1 MAYEHCRKI
10 LRKYFSNITYIDDK
24 FDTDLVETG
33 KEIISEDETPDD
45 MPLDVVNEQMSASAG
60 EDNEASEETSVQTE
74 KSAQELSAIALT
86 NTLHKLNE
94 RELSGINLM
103 PVIYDET
110 VSDQFIVEKTIKANL
125 TVIDWDLGHGKTALP
140 IIKGMLD
147 QASQLKVVVVYT
159 GGYWQA
165 RKSAVE
171 IFGEIEYIK
180 DEKQIMCFQY
190 TNQSKSLVFIVD
202 KQYLNIEN
210 ILDEVE
216 EIFIQKNGIMPV
228 AVLDIADKLQERS
241 GDIFG
246 AFCKPFEDAYFLQ
259 MFYSEMMD
267 NEISNYLSDFI
278 IRKIYSDIHVEK
290 VLGEELLTSKKNAL
304 IEVLESHDLEH
315 MIQGCI
321 DQLQN
326 GISGDNAKLLRLQ
339 GQLEKDIYRI
349 VVENLKGNQEISWNK
364 IIQSFK
370 PLFKQLKKQRKNER
384 FKEVFGDKDAEFKIT
399 FSEIYKKISDGISKD
414 IDIELE
420 NYKKE
425 VMPLFLQTLIAQ
437 KNFLK
442 SFPELVENL
451 KFHKYEKVDLG
462 HYLRDGMGLES
473 HKKSNFL
480 MNKIHFGD
488 ILYDFDLNEYLLC
501 ITPPCDAF
509 RPQKTDYKY
518 TFIRGKE
525 VEANRINE
533 VHKENI
539 HITVY
544 PLKYQKVKSEK
555 RVSYIEWKLFDVVT
569 LDLGDDTQY
578 EKICEY
584 KRDYRLDEIYTRQ
597 IANKLISHFSRAGV
611 DEIFIKNERNLV
623 SVFT

>member
-1 MAYEHCRKI
+1 MDYEHCRKI

-33 KEIISEDETPDD
+33 KEIVSKDIVPDD
-45 MPLDVVNEQMSASAG
+45 MPLDVEIGPDFVPVGEGDGASA
-60 EDNEASEETSVQTE
+60 DTFAQTGKTE
-74 KSAQELSAIALT
+74 QELSAIALM
-86 NTLHKLNE
+86 NTLQKLNKGK
-94 RELSGINLM
+94 LSSINLM

-110 VSDQFIVEKTIKANL
+110 VSDQFIVEKTMEANL

-140 IIKGMLD
+140 IIKDMLD
-147 QASQLKVVVVYT
+147 QAARLKVVVVYT
-159 GGYWQA
+159 KGYPEA
-165 RKSAVE
+165 RKSAEE
-171 IFGEIEYIK
+171 IFDKIEYIK
-180 DEKQIMCFQY
+180 DEKQVMCFQY

-228 AVLDIADKLQERS
+228 AVLEISDKLQEKS

-246 AFCKPFEDAYFLQ
+246 AFCKPFEDAYFMQ
-259 MFYSEMMD
+259 MFYSEIMD
-267 NEISNYLSDFI
+267 NEISNCLSDFI

-290 VLGEELLTSKKNAL
+290 VLGKELLTSKKNTL
-304 IEVLESHDLEH
+304 IGILESSDSDYK
-315 MIQGCI
+315 IQGCI
-321 DQLQN
+321 NQLQN
-326 GISGDNAKLLRLQ
+326 GMSGNNANLLRLQ
-339 GQLEKDIYRI
+339 GQLEKDIYRT
-349 VVENLKGNQEISWNK
+349 VVGNLRKNQEISWNK

-370 PLFKQLKKQRKNER
+370 PLYKQLKKQRESEKLE
-384 FKEVFGDKDAEFKIT
+384 EIFGDKGAEFKGALG
-399 FSEIYKKISDGISKD
+399 EIYKKISDGISKEVD
-414 IDIELE
+414 AEID

-425 VMPLFLQTLIAQ
+425 VMPLFLQTLISQ
-437 KNFLK
+437 KDFLK
-442 SFPELVENL
+442 SLPELVENL
-451 KFHKYEKVDLG
+451 KFHKYENVDLG
-462 HYLRDGMGLES
+462 SYLRDGIGLES
-473 HKKSNFL
+473 YKKSNFL
-480 MNKIHFGD
+480 MDKIHFGD
-488 ILYDFDLNEYLLC
+488 ILYDVDANEYLLC

-509 RPQKTDYKY
+509 RPQKTDYNY

-525 VEANRINE
+525 VGTDRIKE
-533 VHKENI
+533 VHKENV

-544 PLKYQKVKSEK
+544 PLKHQKVESEK

-569 LDLGDDTQY
+569 IDLGAKAQY
-578 EKICEY
+578 KEICEY

>member
-437 KNFLK
+437 KNFL
-442 SFPELVENL
+442 
-451 KFHKYEKVDLG
+451 
-462 HYLRDGMGLES
+462 
-473 HKKSNFL
+473 
-480 MNKIHFGD
+480 
-488 ILYDFDLNEYLLC
+488 
-501 ITPPCDAF
+501 
-509 RPQKTDYKY
+509 
-518 TFIRGKE
+518 
-525 VEANRINE
+525 
-533 VHKENI
+533 
-539 HITVY
+539 
-544 PLKYQKVKSEK
+544 
-555 RVSYIEWKLFDVVT
+555 
-569 LDLGDDTQY
+569 
-578 EKICEY
+578 
-584 KRDYRLDEIYTRQ
+584 
-597 IANKLISHFSRAGV
+597 
-611 DEIFIKNERNLV
+611 
-623 SVFT
+623 

>member
-384 FKEVFGDKDAEFKIT
+384 RGGRPLCGAPDSCPFPGWSGWRAECSI
-399 FSEIYKKISDGISKD
+399 
-414 IDIELE
+414 
-420 NYKKE
+420 
-425 VMPLFLQTLIAQ
+425 
-437 KNFLK
+437 
-442 SFPELVENL
+442 
-451 KFHKYEKVDLG
+451 
-462 HYLRDGMGLES
+462 
-473 HKKSNFL
+473 
-480 MNKIHFGD
+480 
-488 ILYDFDLNEYLLC
+488 
-501 ITPPCDAF
+501 
-509 RPQKTDYKY
+509 
-518 TFIRGKE
+518 
-525 VEANRINE
+525 
-533 VHKENI
+533 
-539 HITVY
+539 
-544 PLKYQKVKSEK
+544 
-555 RVSYIEWKLFDVVT
+555 
-569 LDLGDDTQY
+569 
-578 EKICEY
+578 
-584 KRDYRLDEIYTRQ
+584 
-597 IANKLISHFSRAGV
+597 
-611 DEIFIKNERNLV
+611 
-623 SVFT
+623 